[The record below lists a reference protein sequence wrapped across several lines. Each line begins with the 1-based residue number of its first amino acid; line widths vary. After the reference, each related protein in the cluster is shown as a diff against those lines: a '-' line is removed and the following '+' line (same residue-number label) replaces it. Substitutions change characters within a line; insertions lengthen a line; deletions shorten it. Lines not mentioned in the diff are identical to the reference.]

1 MWHKPAEAYWINA
14 GLAPSPSLRQAYWL
28 LGWVAGQA
36 LANRAVLGV
45 PLAPLLW
52 HKLLEGREFEVREKG

>member
-1 MWHKPAEAYWINA
+1 
-14 GLAPSPSLRQAYWL
+14 LLRQAYWL

-52 HKLLEGREFEVREKG
+52 HKLLEGREFEVRVRGRRAGDH